1 MTVYEALKIL
11 EISGS
16 YTEKKLK
23 RVYHELAKKYHPDN
37 FKDNNERRQAEE
49 KLKNINLAYETLLNN
64 KDRGSY
70 QESRNSVFNYK
81 KEKQQ
86 TLEKYRPQKYKHFFR
101 GYCFMIDAFIKNFVM
116 KDYNTISEVNN
127 SYHKVLEEIIDVYK
141 TLETEFYKDN
151 NINKSKI
158 IETINYNC
166 SFDEFYEQL
175 LKIKEKYSVNL
186 ESIFS
191 KYAKKITEKYKNYS
205 GYNIAKVEINT
216 IIERRFAK
224 AKGKI
229 NNVRNTEEIS
239 QQLANAFFTADKEI
253 MNAIA
258 QAIKLQN
265 KLDSLFLE
273 ITEANDVELSLEY
286 MSIKSMLQKGT
297 SIPSAKERINHLEKM
312 IKIKKKSSGLLKFI
326 LNKFKENIIID
337 KINVSQTTEY
347 YKNILAY
354 ASNLHNLSTIDNI
367 LYLLNNKL
375 YDLIFEQITININ
388 NDNSKNRESQRK
400 KHHNKF

>member
-101 GYCFMIDAFIKNFVM
+101 GYCFIIDAFIKNFVM

-253 MNAIA
+253 MNAID

-273 ITEANDVELSLEY
+273 TLCC
-286 MSIKSMLQKGT
+286 
-297 SIPSAKERINHLEKM
+297 RI
-312 IKIKKKSSGLLKFI
+312 
-326 LNKFKENIIID
+326 
-337 KINVSQTTEY
+337 
-347 YKNILAY
+347 
-354 ASNLHNLSTIDNI
+354 
-367 LYLLNNKL
+367 
-375 YDLIFEQITININ
+375 
-388 NDNSKNRESQRK
+388 
-400 KHHNKF
+400 